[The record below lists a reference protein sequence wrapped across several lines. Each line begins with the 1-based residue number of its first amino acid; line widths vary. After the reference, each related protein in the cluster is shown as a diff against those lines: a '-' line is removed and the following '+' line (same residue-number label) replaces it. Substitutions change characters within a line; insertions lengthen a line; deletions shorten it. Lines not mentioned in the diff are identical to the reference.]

1 MVIASTRWFGLRVD
15 LLCVPFITCVA
26 LASAGFSMQPAIAGF
41 SVSYIMETLDY
52 TQYAV
57 RNFSEVE
64 NLMTSVERVIT
75 YTNLESEPGYKTKA
89 LPPKHWPCDG
99 HITLRDVSLTYYEG
113 APQVLRTLNF
123 NIEGKSRIGVVG
135 RTGAGKSSFVA
146 ALLRMPDAQGDVIID
161 GVKIT
166 DINVKESRRCISVLS
181 QVPVIF
187 SGSLRRNLD
196 PMNQHE
202 DLRLW
207 SALKDVQLKS
217 VVESLN
223 GQLEYQL
230 LESGANL
237 SVGERQLVC
246 LARTLL
252 QDNRI
257 VILDEPTAHVD
268 PITEQTIWKTVHE
281 KLNNCTVIT
290 IAHRLDTIKSC
301 DTILVMRE
309 GEIAEFG
316 TFDSLMGRESSFLAT
331 ITKTISQ

>member
-1 MVIASTRWFGLRVD
+1 MHGL
-15 LLCVPFITCVA
+15 LANMNFINGAKFLGV
-26 LASAGFSMQPAIAGF
+26 LAIAGLSLSF
-41 SVSYIMETLDY
+41 VTEAFAFAQYSVREFGL
-52 TQYAV
+52 
-57 RNFSEVE
+57 VE
-64 NLMTSVERVIT
+64 NSMTSVERVIT
-75 YTNLESEPGYKTKA
+75 YTKLESEPGYQTKA
-89 LPPKHWPCDG
+89 LPPKHWPRDG

-113 APQVLRTLNF
+113 GPRVLNNINF

-166 DINVKESRRCISVLS
+166 DINLKESRRCISVLS

-207 SALKDVQLKS
+207 SALEVVQLKS

-223 GQLEYQL
+223 GQLEYEL

-309 GEIAEFG
+309 GEIAELG
-316 TFDSLMGRESSFLAT
+316 TFDSLMGRESGFLAT
-331 ITKTISQ
+331 IAQPISQ

>member
-1 MVIASTRWFGLRVD
+1 MLATVN
-15 LLCVPFITCVA
+15 FINGIKFLGV
-26 LASAGFSMQPAIAGF
+26 SAIAGLSLSF
-41 SVSYIMETLDY
+41 VMEAFRLAQYSVRQFGL
-52 TQYAV
+52 
-57 RNFSEVE
+57 VE

-75 YTNLESEPGYKTKA
+75 YTKLESEPGYQTKA
-89 LPPKHWPCDG
+89 LPPKHWPRDG
-99 HITLRDVSLTYYEG
+99 HVTLRNVTMTYYKG
-113 APQVLRTLNF
+113 GPRVLNNINF
-123 NIEGKSRIGVVG
+123 NIKGKSRIGVIG
-135 RTGAGKSSFVA
+135 RTGAGKSSLVA

-166 DINVKESRRCISVLS
+166 DINLKESRRCISVLS

-196 PMNQHE
+196 PMNQHK

-207 SALKDVQLKS
+207 SALEDVQLKS
-217 VVESLN
+217 FVESLN
-223 GQLEYQL
+223 GQLEYEL
-230 LESGANL
+230 LEGGANL

-281 KLNNCTVIT
+281 NLNNCTVIT
-290 IAHRLDTIKSC
+290 IAHRLNTIKTC
-301 DTILVMRE
+301 DKILVMRD
-309 GEIAEFG
+309 GTIAEHG
-316 TFDSLMGRESSFLAT
+316 TFDSLMGREGGLLVSIVQTPSR
-331 ITKTISQ
+331 

>member
-1 MVIASTRWFGLRVD
+1 MN
-15 LLCVPFITCVA
+15 FINGANILGV
-26 LASAGFSMQPAIAGF
+26 SAIAGLSLSF
-41 SVSYIMETLDY
+41 VTEASAFAQYSVRQFGL
-52 TQYAV
+52 
-57 RNFSEVE
+57 VE

-75 YTNLESEPGYKTKA
+75 YTKLESEPGYQTKA
-89 LPPKHWPCDG
+89 LPPKHWPRDG

-113 APQVLRTLNF
+113 GPIVLNNINF
-123 NIEGKSRIGVVG
+123 DIEGKSRIGVVG
-135 RTGAGKSSFVA
+135 RTGAGKSSFLA

-166 DINVKESRRCISVLS
+166 DINLKESRRCISVLS

-207 SALKDVQLKS
+207 SALEDVQLKS

-223 GQLEYQL
+223 GQLEYEL

-246 LARTLL
+246 LARTLV

-316 TFDSLMGRESSFLAT
+316 TFDSLMGRESGFLAT
-331 ITKTISQ
+331 FAQCVSQ

>member
-1 MVIASTRWFGLRVD
+1 MLQSI
-15 LLCVPFITCVA
+15 
-26 LASAGFSMQPAIAGF
+26 
-41 SVSYIMETLDY
+41 
-52 TQYAV
+52 
-57 RNFSEVE
+57 
-64 NLMTSVERVIT
+64 
-75 YTNLESEPGYKTKA
+75 
-89 LPPKHWPCDG
+89 
-99 HITLRDVSLTYYEG
+99 
-113 APQVLRTLNF
+113 NF
-123 NIEGKSRIGVVG
+123 NIEGKLKIGVVG

-166 DINVKESRRCISVLS
+166 DLNLKESRRCISFLS

-202 DLRLW
+202 DLRLC

-217 VVESLN
+217 FLKSLN
-223 GQLEYQL
+223 GQLEYEL

-257 VILDEPTAHVD
+257 VIWMSQQPTL
-268 PITEQTIWKTVHE
+268 IQ
-281 KLNNCTVIT
+281 
-290 IAHRLDTIKSC
+290 
-301 DTILVMRE
+301 
-309 GEIAEFG
+309 
-316 TFDSLMGRESSFLAT
+316 
-331 ITKTISQ
+331 

>member
-1 MVIASTRWFGLRVD
+1 M
-15 LLCVPFITCVA
+15 
-26 LASAGFSMQPAIAGF
+26 LADMNFTNGANILGVSAIAGLSLSF
-41 SVSYIMETLDY
+41 VTEASAFAQYSVRQFGL
-52 TQYAV
+52 
-57 RNFSEVE
+57 VE

-75 YTNLESEPGYKTKA
+75 YTKLESEPGYQTKA
-89 LPPKHWPCDG
+89 LPPKHWPRDG

-113 APQVLRTLNF
+113 GPIVLNNINF
-123 NIEGKSRIGVVG
+123 DIEGKSRIGVVG
-135 RTGAGKSSFVA
+135 RTGAGKSSFMA

-166 DINVKESRRCISVLS
+166 DINLKESRRCISVLS

-207 SALKDVQLKS
+207 SAIEDVQLKS

-223 GQLEYQL
+223 GQLEYEL

-257 VILDEPTAHVD
+257 VIL
-268 PITEQTIWKTVHE
+268 Q
-281 KLNNCTVIT
+281 
-290 IAHRLDTIKSC
+290 
-301 DTILVMRE
+301 
-309 GEIAEFG
+309 
-316 TFDSLMGRESSFLAT
+316 
-331 ITKTISQ
+331 

>member
-1 MVIASTRWFGLRVD
+1 MFATVN
-15 LLCVPFITCVA
+15 FINGIKFLGV
-26 LASAGFSMQPAIAGF
+26 SAIAGLSLSF
-41 SVSYIMETLDY
+41 VMEAFRLAQYSVRQFGL
-52 TQYAV
+52 
-57 RNFSEVE
+57 VE

-75 YTNLESEPGYKTKA
+75 YTNLESEPGYQTKA
-89 LPPKHWPCDG
+89 LPPKHWPRHG
-99 HITLRDVSLTYYEG
+99 HVTLRNVTMTYYKG
-113 APQVLRTLNF
+113 GPRVLNNINF
-123 NIEGKSRIGVVG
+123 NIKGKSRIGVIG
-135 RTGAGKSSFVA
+135 RTGAGKSSLVA

-161 GVKIT
+161 GVKII
-166 DINVKESRRCISVLS
+166 DINLKESRRCISVLS

-207 SALKDVQLKS
+207 SALEDVQLKS
-217 VVESLN
+217 FVESLN
-223 GQLEYQL
+223 GQLEYEL

-290 IAHRLDTIKSC
+290 IAHRLDTIKTC

-309 GEIAEFG
+309 GEIAEYG
-316 TFDSLMGRESSFLAT
+316 TFDSLMGREIGALAT
-331 ITKTISQ
+331 NE

>member
-1 MVIASTRWFGLRVD
+1 MFATVN
-15 LLCVPFITCVA
+15 FINGIKFLGV
-26 LASAGFSMQPAIAGF
+26 SAIAGLSLSF
-41 SVSYIMETLDY
+41 VTEAFQSAQYSVRQFGL
-52 TQYAV
+52 
-57 RNFSEVE
+57 VE

-75 YTNLESEPGYKTKA
+75 YTKLESEPGYQTKA
-89 LPPKHWPCDG
+89 LPPKHWPRDG
-99 HITLRDVSLTYYEG
+99 HVTLRNVTMTYYKG
-113 APQVLRTLNF
+113 GPRVLKNINF
-123 NIEGKSRIGVVG
+123 NIERKSRIGVVG
-135 RTGAGKSSFVA
+135 RTGAGKSSLVA

-166 DINVKESRRCISVLS
+166 DINLKESRRCISVLS

-187 SGSLRRNLD
+187 SGTLRRNLD

-202 DLRLW
+202 DLHLW
-207 SALKDVQLKS
+207 SALEDVQLKS
-217 VVESLN
+217 FVESLN
-223 GQLEYQL
+223 GQLEYEL

-281 KLNNCTVIT
+281 KLHNCTVIT
-290 IAHRLDTIKSC
+290 IAHRLDTIKTC

-309 GEIAEFG
+309 GKIAEYG
-316 TFDSLMGRESSFLAT
+316 TFDSLISREGGLLVSIVQTASR
-331 ITKTISQ
+331 Q